1 MTIINENEATFCE
14 TLLGRMKSKADN
26 SRETLDTLLKNM
38 ADSEDTT
45 LEFKSQVN
53 GDLPAV

>member
-14 TLLGRMKSKADN
+14 TLLGRMKNKADN

-53 GDLPAV
+53 GDLPTV